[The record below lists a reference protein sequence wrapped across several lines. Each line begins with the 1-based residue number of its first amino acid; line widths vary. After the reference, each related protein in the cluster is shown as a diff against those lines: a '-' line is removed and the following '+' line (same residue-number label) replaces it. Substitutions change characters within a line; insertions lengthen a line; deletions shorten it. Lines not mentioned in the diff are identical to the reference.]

1 MSDLFASV
9 PAYAFATFLIV
20 IVPGQGMAMVLR
32 QALLSG
38 KVHAFASVLGNS
50 TGLVVWGA
58 LSGIGLSAVFASSD
72 VAYNALKFA
81 GVGYLFFISA
91 TTAMSAYKG
100 QSKFSTTTG
109 ETSTNLGS
117 SYRLGVFTSLTNVK
131 AAVYAVAFT
140 PQFVPADFPLGWGV
154 FLLCCLWTVIS
165 TSTYAAIVSAVMRV
179 SHLLESERARR
190 RLTWASAV
198 GIFLLGLGLLLS

>member
-1 MSDLFASV
+1 MSDLFASL
-9 PAYAFATFLIV
+9 PAYALATFLIV

-38 KVHAFASVLGNS
+38 KIHAFASVLGNS
-50 TGLVVWGA
+50 TGLIIWGA
-58 LSGIGLSAVFASSD
+58 LSGIGLSAIFASSD
-72 VAYNALKFA
+72 VAYTALKLT
-81 GVGYLFFISA
+81 GVAYLFFISA
-91 TTAMSAYKG
+91 TTALSAYRG
-100 QSKFSTTTG
+100 QSKFSTSG
-109 ETSTNLGS
+109 GQTSSNLGA
-117 SYRLGVFTSLTNVK
+117 SYRLGVATSLTNVK

-140 PQFVPADFPLGWGV
+140 PQFVPANVSLGWGV

-165 TSTYAAIVSAVMRV
+165 TSTYAAIVTAVMSV
-179 SHLLESERARR
+179 SHLLESDVARR